1 MTDNIIS
8 LDDKLAVRKKI
19 KLLLCDQLIV
29 DYKKHEKLRD
39 LCTLLKIHL
48 EARLKEFHG
57 LVEQIDLREKKL
69 IKMCVGA
76 KAAILKK
83 ELRGS
88 F

>member
-1 MTDNIIS
+1 MT
-8 LDDKLAVRKKI
+8 KVPFMKRV
-19 KLLLCDQLIV
+19 IV

-48 EARLKEFHG
+48 DARLKDFHG
-57 LVEQIDLREKKL
+57 LVKQIDLREEKL

-76 KAAILKK
+76 EAAILKK

>member
-19 KLLLCDQLIV
+19 KLSLCHELIV

-48 EARLKEFHG
+48 DARLKDFHG
-57 LVEQIDLREKKL
+57 LVKQIDLREEKL

-76 KAAILKK
+76 EAAILKK